1 MPSRPE
7 TRRAPAPPR
16 PFVHPDADRT
26 APTHPTARPHQ
37 VLAWR
42 AEDPKAEPIA
52 IGSGT
57 VRRDQQPV
65 SLFPEERTT
74 IVCGGDSM
82 GIQGRRS
89 KSRNR

>member
-42 AEDPKAEPIA
+42 ADDEKAEPIV

-57 VRRDQQPV
+57 VRRRDQPA
-65 SLFPEERTT
+65 PEERTT

-82 GIQGRRS
+82 GIQGRRP
-89 KSRNR
+89 KSRKR